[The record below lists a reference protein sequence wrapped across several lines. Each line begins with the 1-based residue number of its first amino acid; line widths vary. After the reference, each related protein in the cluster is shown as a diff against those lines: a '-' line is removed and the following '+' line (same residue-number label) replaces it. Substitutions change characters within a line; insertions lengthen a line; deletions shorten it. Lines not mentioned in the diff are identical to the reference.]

1 MPKKYSYMRKNAM
14 ARTITFEPSKELGEF
29 IESLVETGRYKTTS
43 EVIRDALRLL
53 QERNAASKLE
63 QLKQLIDE
71 AENSPIIDNWNKEDF
86 LKRMRTRIND
96 RK

>member
-1 MPKKYSYMRKNAM
+1 M